1 MLQGMRPVV
10 LSQKSLQDYIPVAGE
25 EAIAELR
32 ALMEPLR
39 GARVLHISSTA
50 FGGGVAEMLHTL
62 VPLMVDA
69 GLDAEWRVMAGAD
82 EFFTVTKLMHN
93 ALQGMDLKLTT
104 DMRATY
110 LRTNIVNSTMLE
122 EEYDFVIV
130 HDPQPAPLRSLRRAD
145 RGKWIWRC
153 HIDLTDADPD
163 VWAFLKQYVE
173 EYDAAIFTMPQYV
186 KRGLALRKLAIIP
199 PAIDP
204 LSPKNMLF
212 PQRDANDVLRLH
224 TIDPRRP
231 KMLQVSRYDPW
242 KDPLGVIDAYRIVRK
257 QVPDLQLIMVGSMA
271 TDDPEG
277 MEYYR
282 RTQDHAGDDPD
293 IHLLSNLHGVGNI
306 EVNAFQQTADVI
318 VQKSL
323 REGFGLTIS
332 EGLWK
337 GKPVVG
343 GRCGGIPIQIQEGET
358 GFLVES
364 IEECADRVLYLLQN
378 PERAHEMGLRGRE
391 YVRRHFIS
399 TVNLRNYLYLFRDLG
414 TSAARRPRQQA
425 VAR

>member
-10 LSQKSLQDYIPVAGE
+10 LSHKSLDDYIPIAGE
-25 EAIAELR
+25 DQITEIRTLV
-32 ALMEPLR
+32 EPLK
-39 GARVLHISSTA
+39 GARVLHVSSTA

-69 GLDAEWRVMAGAD
+69 GLNAEWRILAGAD
-82 EFFTVTKLMHN
+82 EFFAVTKLMHN
-93 ALQGMDLKLTT
+93 ALQGMELKLTP

-122 EEYDFVIV
+122 EEYDFVVV

-186 KRGLALRKLAIIP
+186 KRGLKVRKLAFIT

-204 LSPKNMLF
+204 LSPKNLLLS
-212 PQRDANDVLRLH
+212 QRHANDVLRLYN
-224 TIDPRRP
+224 IDPRRP
-231 KMLQVSRYDPW
+231 QMLQVSRFDPW
-242 KDPLGVIDAYRIVRK
+242 KDPLGVIDAYRMVKKR
-257 QVPDLQLIMVGSMA
+257 VPELQLVMVGSMA

-277 MEYYR
+277 MEYYQ
-282 RTQDHAGDDPD
+282 RTRDHAGADPD
-293 IHLLSNLHGVGNI
+293 IHLLSNLDGVGNV
-306 EVNAFQQTADVI
+306 EVNAFQRTADVI

-323 REGFGLTIS
+323 REGFGLTVS

-343 GRCGGIPIQIQEGET
+343 GKCGGIPLQIQDGET

-378 PERAHEMGLRGRE
+378 PERAREMGLRGRE
-391 YVRRHFIS
+391 YVRQHFIC
-399 TVNLRNYLYLFRDLG
+399 TVNLRSYLRLFQELMAGAMPRAEQKV
-414 TSAARRPRQQA
+414 AAS
-425 VAR
+425 